1 MRGSLRV
8 WVVVGLLVVLHF
20 GLHLSLALGK
30 SAPDLLLV
38 ALLIAAREVGVGAGA
53 GLGFF
58 LGLMDDAFSVLA
70 FGANTFALTLLGA
83 AGAKTRDLFV
93 GDSLIF
99 IVSYLVLGKWCRDLL
114 HWIAVGESLREPLL
128 ATMLIN
134 SPLAAAYAA
143 VIGLGVVF
151 FSGIGWE
158 TVR

>member
-1 MRGSLRV
+1 VRGSLRV
-8 WVVVGLLVVLHF
+8 WIVVGLLVVLHF

-99 IVSYLVLGKWCRDLL
+99 RVSYLVLGKWCRDLL
-114 HWIAVGESLREPLL
+114 HWIAVGESLREPFV

-134 SPLAAAYAA
+134 SPLAAAYSAA
-143 VIGLGVVF
+143 IGLGVVF

-158 TVR
+158 KVR

>member
-1 MRGSLRV
+1 M
-8 WVVVGLLVVLHF
+8 LHF

-30 SAPDLLLV
+30 SAPDLLVV

-83 AGAKTRDLFV
+83 VGAKTRDLFV
-93 GDSLIF
+93 GDSLNF

-114 HWIAVGESLREPLL
+114 HWIAVGESLREPFVD
-128 ATMLIN
+128 AMLIN
-134 SPLAAAYAA
+134 SPLATVYAA

-151 FSGIGWE
+151 FSDIGWE

>member
-20 GLHLSLALGK
+20 GLHLSLGLGQ
-30 SAPDLLLV
+30 SAPDLLVV
-38 ALLIAAREVGVGAGA
+38 ALLIAAREVGVGAGS

-70 FGANTFALTLLGA
+70 FGANAFALTLVGA
-83 AGAKTRDLFV
+83 GGAKTRDLFV

-99 IVSYLVLGKWCRDLL
+99 MVSYLVFGKWCRDLL
-114 HWIAVGESLREPLL
+114 HWVAVGESVREPFVG
-128 ATMLIN
+128 TMLIN

-143 VIGLGVVF
+143 LVGLGVVAI
-151 FSGIGWE
+151 SGIGWE

>member
-8 WVVVGLLVVLHF
+8 GVVVVLLVLLHF
-20 GLHLSLALGK
+20 GLHLSLGLGK
-30 SAPDLLLV
+30 SAPDLLIV
-38 ALLIAAREVGVGAGA
+38 ALLIASREVGVGAGS

-70 FGANTFALTLLGA
+70 FGANTFALTLVGA

-93 GDSLIF
+93 GDSLVF
-99 IVSYLVLGKWCRDLL
+99 MVSYLVFGKWCRDLL
-114 HWIAVGESLREPLL
+114 HWVAVGESVREPFVD
-128 ATMLIN
+128 TMLIN

-143 VIGLGVVF
+143 LVGLGVVAI
-151 FSGIGWE
+151 SGIGWE